1 MKKVIV
7 KSPGTCGE
15 YIQGWFE
22 GSPCLISSPIDRY
35 STITIEAGEF
45 RNSNLKFKAQ
55 KMARLIF
62 ERYGIARNQW
72 ERLMI
77 THQSQIPEKKGMAS
91 STADLSGVAAGLS
104 AYYDLGLKSID
115 IGRLCAE
122 IEPSDNLMFE
132 KLNLFNHIT
141 GQVLKEL
148 DGLIEA
154 NLMIVDFCG
163 GIDTMTF
170 NESQD
175 DYSQKDLGIFRKI
188 ISEFEQGLADNDL
201 KKIGRACTLS
211 AYLNQKRLPKKHLDL
226 MVDLMEE
233 CGGLGTVIGHSGTV
247 IGVMYEEN
255 AFDKVL
261 FLEGVKKRLPTE
273 DYTGVF
279 ENRLIGGGI
288 EIDCSD
294 ARQFCLNQQSS

>member
-1 MKKVIV
+1 MKRVVV

-35 STITIEAGEF
+35 ATITIESGEF
-45 RNSNLKFKAQ
+45 KNSNLKFKAQ
-55 KMARLIF
+55 KMVRLIF
-62 ERYGIARNQW
+62 DRYEIARSHLD
-72 ERLMI
+72 RLSINME
-77 THQSQIPEKKGMAS
+77 SQIPEKKGMAS

-104 AYYDLGLKSID
+104 AYFDLGLKAVD
-115 IGRLCAE
+115 IGRLCTE

-132 KLNLFNHIT
+132 ELNLFNHIT

-148 DGLIEA
+148 GGSINA

-163 GIDTMTF
+163 GIDTMSF

-175 DYSQKDLGIFRKI
+175 DYSTKDLGIFSQI
-188 ISEFEQGLADNDL
+188 INLFEEGLKEHDL

-226 MVDLMEE
+226 LVDLMEE

-247 IGVMYEEN
+247 IGVMYEDSG
-255 AFDKVL
+255 FDKDL
-261 FLEGVKKRLPTE
+261 FKNGIIERLPEE
-273 DYTGVF
+273 DYICIY
-279 ENRLIGGGI
+279 ENRLIAGGI
-288 EIDCSD
+288 KVDCFED
-294 ARQFCLNQQSS
+294 RHIGLDQQSS